1 MASSAS
7 ALLADQV
14 NKLLRFNS
22 RTQTIINNFLQQG
35 AGVID
40 CAIAVLL
47 HPSQAARLAAAWS
60 LQSMAV
66 AVPSH
71 LTLLIDKYLIN
82 FDYLL

>member
-1 MASSAS
+1 MNSLAS
-7 ALLADQV
+7 AASPLLADQV
-14 NKLLRFNS
+14 LSLKSFKS
-22 RTQTIINNFLQQG
+22 AHKKATIVRRQG

-60 LQSMAV
+60 LQSMAT

-71 LTLLIDKYLIN
+71 LTLLIDK
-82 FDYLL
+82 

>member
-1 MASSAS
+1 M
-7 ALLADQV
+7 
-14 NKLLRFNS
+14 
-22 RTQTIINNFLQQG
+22 
-35 AGVID
+35 ID

-71 LTLLIDKYLIN
+71 LTLLIDKYGFLACVGQFISC
-82 FDYLL
+82 